1 MADRPILWKN
11 LAYGMSL
18 DEVRAVVPEAQDN
31 PSPSQL
37 STGTTNLLV
46 VPGLSLSHT
55 PFQVHLYFKDGQLEQ
70 VNLECQATAGK
81 DLFES
86 LFASLT
92 QRYGSP
98 VKQSPGLA
106 VTMTEWLSEDGVNV
120 LLLLMG
126 DLGILKVVYQARS
139 LKDAESL

>member
-1 MADRPILWKN
+1 M
-11 LAYGMSL
+11 
-18 DEVRAVVPEAQDN
+18 
-31 PSPSQL
+31 PSHRRK
-37 STGTTNLLV
+37 G
-46 VPGLSLSHT
+46 
-55 PFQVHLYFKDGQLEQ
+55 
-70 VNLECQATAGK
+70 
-81 DLFES
+81 LFES

-92 QRYGSP
+92 LRYGSP

-106 VTMTEWLSEDGVNV
+106 LTMTEWLSEDGVNV